1 MEISFYFAGIIAII
15 STILVIT
22 QLNAVHALLYMIVSL
37 LAVAVMYYTLGAPFL
52 SVLEIII
59 YAGAIMVLFVFSFMM
74 LNLGPQ
80 AIEQERAW
88 MSPKMWRG
96 PAILAL
102 ILLAQ
107 LIYILMQQ
115 GGTVSTATVVEPRE
129 ISLALFGP
137 YIIAVELAAFLLL
150 GGLVGAYHLGRRIW

>member
-1 MEISFYFAGIIAII
+1 MEIAFYFSGVIAII

-37 LAVAVMYYTLGAPFL
+37 LSVAVMYYTLGAPFL
-52 SVLEIII
+52 AVLEIII

-80 AIEQERAW
+80 AIDQERVW

-107 LIYILMQQ
+107 LIYVLMLQ
-115 GGTVSTATVVEPRE
+115 GGTITTTTIVEPRE

>member
-1 MEISFYFAGIIAII
+1 MEIAFYFAGVIAII

-52 SVLEIII
+52 AVLEIII

-80 AIEQERAW
+80 AIEQERTW

-107 LIYILMQQ
+107 LIYLLGQQ
-115 GGTVSTATVVEPRE
+115 GGTLSTTTIVEPRE
-129 ISLALFGP
+129 ISMALFGP

>member
-1 MEISFYFAGIIAII
+1 MEIAFYFSGVIAII

-37 LAVAVMYYTLGAPFL
+37 LSVAVMYYTLGAPFL
-52 SVLEIII
+52 AVLEIII

-80 AIEQERAW
+80 AIDQERVW

-107 LIYILMQQ
+107 LIYVLMLQ
-115 GGTVSTATVVEPRE
+115 GGTLTTTTIVEPRE

>member
-1 MEISFYFAGIIAII
+1 MEIGFYFAGVIAII

-52 SVLEIII
+52 AVLEIII

-88 MSPKMWRG
+88 MTPKMWRG

-107 LIYILMQQ
+107 LIYLLVQE
-115 GGTVSTATVVEPRE
+115 GGSLATATIVEPRQ

-150 GGLVGAYHLGRRIW
+150 GGLVGAYHLGRRIS